1 MKCNKCNAE
10 NIDNAKFCAACGNRL
25 GENVEIR
32 EEVPKMVPVY
42 NAGSAIA
49 AIIVSIVCCVG
60 WLGLI
65 FAILSL
71 CDGNSV
77 KSLVALGKYS
87 EAEAKLESAQRWSK
101 IAWIIIGI
109 SIVISSIVCVLYGIM
124 IAAYIPAVV

>member
-1 MKCNKCNAE
+1 MKCNKCNSE
-10 NIDNAKFCAACGNRL
+10 NMENAKFCASCGNRL

-32 EEVPKMVPVY
+32 EEVPRMVPVY

-49 AIIVSIVCCVG
+49 AIIVSILCCAG

-77 KSLVALGKYS
+77 KTLVALGKYS
-87 EAEAKLESAQRWSK
+87 EAQAKLESAQRWSR

-109 SIVISSIVCVLYGIM
+109 SIVISLIVGVFYGILM
-124 IAAYIPAVV
+124 AADIASLV